1 MNDQNVL
8 PALTVVLGGA
18 CSGKTAHGLRLAE
31 EAWRT
36 GNNARLCYL
45 ATAQVWDQKMAEK
58 VRLHQAERTTQPWRT
73 IEEPLKLCNALS
85 QFDDQDIVLLD
96 SVGMWVSNLLL
107 AEREPELTELCAVL
121 ETCTATLIMIA
132 DEAGLGVV
140 PRTQLGRRFRDTNGL
155 ANQKLCAT
163 AARVDFV
170 RAGLVQTLKTA
181 DRT

>member
-1 MNDQNVL
+1 MNDQDVL
-8 PALTVVLGGA
+8 PALTIVLGGA

-58 VRLHQAERTTQPWRT
+58 VRLHQAE
-73 IEEPLKLCNALS
+73 EPLKLCNALN

-107 AEREPELTELCAVL
+107 AEREPELTELCAEL
-121 ETCTATLIMIA
+121 ETCAATLIMIA

-140 PRTQLGRRFRDTNGL
+140 PKTQLGRRFRDTNGL